1 MKRSVIN
8 LIMLAVLG
16 SIALAV
22 QTYAADKLTLSST
35 NPTALDLD
43 HVVAKEKGFYA
54 KENLDVDVQFMQ
66 PDLVIKALLAGSVD
80 LARSG
85 THFGV
90 IAASRGGELK
100 IIGGSNYGY
109 PYEIIS
115 QPQIKTLADLKGQR
129 IAAAS
134 LASITTTIFKDV
146 MQRQG
151 IPPSA
156 YTLVFVGGSPERFQ
170 AVAAGAAVA
179 SLAEAPPFN
188 FRSVEAG
195 RKVLLKYSDEIK
207 NLQYTSFFAQTKS
220 LAQNRPVL
228 TRFMRAIGQAM
239 RWMNDPANEK
249 PMVELM
255 TKNLKVDEAL
265 AAQTYKFMIPD
276 NKSFRLEGAVDGPGM
291 AEMVR
296 LLFEDKMIPEKKPW
310 ESFVDPASCRRANRR
325 SRVYHHEV
333 FMSLRSSTDNEI
345 ALTPTLSHRNRRG
358 SFRPQSIERL
368 CLLSYPRPLCG
379 RGKVRALYPHSALF
393 QRKHEGHEGFGKLLF
408 LNFVLFVS
416 FVVNNPI

>member
-1 MKRSVIN
+1 MKRTSARVIT
-8 LIMLAVLG
+8 ICVLG
-16 SIALAV
+16 LAHFAI
-22 QTYAADKLTLSST
+22 QSLAADKLSLSST
-35 NPTALDLD
+35 NPTALDFD

-90 IAASRGGELK
+90 IAASRGGDLK

-109 PYEIIS
+109 PYEVIS

-129 IAAAS
+129 IAGAS

-146 MQRQG
+146 MQRKG

-170 AVAAGAAVA
+170 AVASGAAVA

-195 RKVLLKYSDEIK
+195 RRVLLRYADEIK
-207 NLQYTSFFAQTKS
+207 SLQYTSFFAQTKS
-220 LAQNRPVL
+220 LAQNRPL
-228 TRFMRAIGQAM
+228 FTRFMRALGQAM

-249 PMVELM
+249 SMVELM
-255 TKNLKVDEAL
+255 TKNLKIDENL
-265 AAQTYKFMIPD
+265 AAQTYKFMIPE
-276 NKSFRLEGAVDGPGM
+276 NKSFRGEGVIDGQGM
-291 AEMVR
+291 AEMIR
-296 LLFEDKMIPEKKPW
+296 FLYEDKMIAEKKPW
-310 ESFVDPASCRRANRR
+310 ESFVDPA
-325 SRVYHHEV
+325 
-333 FMSLRSSTDNEI
+333 FL
-345 ALTPTLSHRNRRG
+345 P
-358 SFRPQSIERL
+358 
-368 CLLSYPRPLCG
+368 
-379 RGKVRALYPHSALF
+379 GK
-393 QRKHEGHEGFGKLLF
+393 
-408 LNFVLFVS
+408 
-416 FVVNNPI
+416 

>member
-1 MKRSVIN
+1 MQRAMAK
-8 LIMLAVLG
+8 LI
-16 SIALAV
+16 SIALGV
-22 QTYAADKLTLSST
+22 FSLSIQTFAADKLSLSST

-80 LARSG
+80 MARSG

-100 IIGGSNYGY
+100 IVGGSNYGY
-109 PYEIIS
+109 PYEVIS
-115 QPQIKTLADLKGQR
+115 QPQFKTLADLKGQR

-170 AVAAGAAVA
+170 AVASGVAAA

-188 FRSVEAG
+188 FKSVEAG
-195 RKVLLKYSDEIK
+195 RRVLLKYSDEIK

-220 LAQNRPVL
+220 LAQNRPAI
-228 TRFMRAIGQAM
+228 TRFMRAISQAM
-239 RWMNDPANEK
+239 HWLNDPANEK
-249 PMVELM
+249 AAIELM
-255 TKNLKVDEAL
+255 AKNLKIDEAL

-310 ESFVDPASCRRANRR
+310 ETFVDSAFLPA
-325 SRVYHHEV
+325 
-333 FMSLRSSTDNEI
+333 
-345 ALTPTLSHRNRRG
+345 
-358 SFRPQSIERL
+358 
-368 CLLSYPRPLCG
+368 
-379 RGKVRALYPHSALF
+379 K
-393 QRKHEGHEGFGKLLF
+393 
-408 LNFVLFVS
+408 
-416 FVVNNPI
+416 

>member
-1 MKRSVIN
+1 MKQSIVKLISAAIIGLFGLSVES
-8 LIMLAVLG
+8 LA
-16 SIALAV
+16 
-22 QTYAADKLTLSST
+22 TDKLTLSST

-43 HVVAKEKGFYA
+43 HVVAKEKSFYA

-66 PDLVIKALLAGSVD
+66 PDLVIKALLAGTVD

-90 IAASRGGELK
+90 IAASRGGDLK

-170 AVAAGAAVA
+170 AVASGAAVA

-195 RKVLLKYSDEIK
+195 RRVLLRYSDEIK
-207 NLQYTSFFAQTKS
+207 NLQYTSFFAQTKT
-220 LAQNRPVL
+220 LAQNRPL
-228 TRFMRAIGQAM
+228 FTRFMRAISQAM
-239 RWMNDPANEK
+239 HWLNDPANEK
-249 PMVELM
+249 AAIELM
-255 TKNLKVDEAL
+255 AKNLKIDETL
-265 AAQTYKFMIPD
+265 ATQTYKFMVPD

-310 ESFVDPASCRRANRR
+310 ETFVDSA
-325 SRVYHHEV
+325 
-333 FMSLRSSTDNEI
+333 FL
-345 ALTPTLSHRNRRG
+345 PT
-358 SFRPQSIERL
+358 
-368 CLLSYPRPLCG
+368 
-379 RGKVRALYPHSALF
+379 K
-393 QRKHEGHEGFGKLLF
+393 
-408 LNFVLFVS
+408 
-416 FVVNNPI
+416 

>member
-1 MKRSVIN
+1 MKQSIVKLISAAIIGLFGLSVES
-8 LIMLAVLG
+8 L
-16 SIALAV
+16 
-22 QTYAADKLTLSST
+22 AADKLTLSST

-43 HVVAKEKGFYA
+43 HVVAKEKSFYA

-66 PDLVIKALLAGSVD
+66 PDLVIKALLAGAVD

-90 IAASRGGELK
+90 IAASRGGDLK

-170 AVAAGAAVA
+170 AVASGAAVA

-195 RKVLLKYSDEIK
+195 RRVLLRYSDEIK
-207 NLQYTSFFAQTKS
+207 NLQYTSFFAQTKT
-220 LAQNRPVL
+220 LAQNRPL
-228 TRFMRAIGQAM
+228 FTRFMRAISQAM
-239 RWMNDPANEK
+239 HWLNDPANEK
-249 PMVELM
+249 AAIELM
-255 TKNLKVDEAL
+255 AKNLKIDETL
-265 AAQTYKFMIPD
+265 ATQTYKFMVPD

-310 ESFVDPASCRRANRR
+310 ETFVDSA
-325 SRVYHHEV
+325 
-333 FMSLRSSTDNEI
+333 FL
-345 ALTPTLSHRNRRG
+345 PT
-358 SFRPQSIERL
+358 
-368 CLLSYPRPLCG
+368 
-379 RGKVRALYPHSALF
+379 K
-393 QRKHEGHEGFGKLLF
+393 
-408 LNFVLFVS
+408 
-416 FVVNNPI
+416 